1 MSMLPFV
8 PVISDEIY
16 ETKRLLLSSSFRQI
30 LETRD
35 LWFFICKLLRAWN
48 VNRILKT
55 SHLMRYACRN
65 VPCAHAIFP
74 DVDHHAQVFFPV
86 SWVVDRQDRWPSI
99 LKKPMEHIYR
109 LVVYR
114 PRDDWGLDMRSL
126 TSLRVLSVRWALTSF
141 DFSILPTSLLELEV
155 EAEHGRLTIR
165 KDTLPPRL
173 RAAFLRPIE
182 YIEPGA
188 LPSRLEKACL
198 ELESGFLCVE
208 GIIPKSTR
216 IINIKVD
223 RDLNLMSPNFIPFG
237 VTWLKIR
244 LGFGQCVLPNFIPES
259 VTELNIVG
267 NILLAEDLMPKS
279 VRWLVYKGSER
290 LIGAELHE
298 GLEEIELV
306 HYDGIDS
313 QRIIFPHSCKIKLP
327 KESSH
332 LPLRC
337 RALARPTTPAIA
349 HKNKFIEIK

>member
-1 MSMLPFV
+1 MSVLPFV
-8 PVISDEIY
+8 PIISDEIY

-99 LKKPMEHIYR
+99 LKKPMEHIH
-109 LVVYR
+109 LLIVHR
-114 PRDDWGLDMRSL
+114 PMDDWGLDMHSL

-155 EAEHGRLTIR
+155 EAEHGRLTIC
-165 KDTLPPRL
+165 KDMLPPRL
-173 RAAFLRPIE
+173 RAVFLRPIE
-182 YIEPGA
+182 YIESGA
-188 LPSRLEKACL
+188 LPSTLEKAFL

-216 IINIKVD
+216 IINIKVN
-223 RDLNLMSPNFIPFG
+223 RDLSLMSPNFIPFG

-244 LGFGQCVLPNFIPES
+244 LGFGQCMLPNFIPES
-259 VTELNIVG
+259 VTELSIVG

-279 VRWLVYKGSER
+279 IRWLVYEGKER
-290 LIGAELHE
+290 LIGSELHE
-298 GLEEIELV
+298 GLEGIELV
-306 HYDGIDS
+306 YYDEIDS
-313 QRIIFPHSCKIKLP
+313 QRVIFPHGCKVKLP
-327 KESSH
+327 KGSSH

-349 HKNKFIEIK
+349 EIK